1 MSYPTYKDSGGNVR
15 SIETLNGS
23 AAGSNADPDQN
34 KSYVAGVT
42 VADAALTEP
51 PLACGGRAS
60 AAEPTAVSA
69 DGDKVATWHDLF
81 GRQGVW
87 TPGDVLS
94 VTPVIDTNIYA
105 AGDAVGGVQTL
116 TNAVRVSGG
125 VGVLDTLSIIDADN
139 EKANLTI
146 LFFESNPAAA
156 TVANNAAFVWST
168 DLAKYIGKINVVTAD
183 YESINSKAVAT
194 LRGLGLR
201 LKASGSRNLYAV
213 VVLTSGTPTY
223 SAAGDLTFRY
233 GFAQN

>member
-1 MSYPTYKDSGGNVR
+1 MAYPTYKDSGGNVR
-15 SIETLNGS
+15 SIETVNGS

-34 KSYVAGVT
+34 KSYIAGIT
-42 VADAALTEP
+42 AADAALTES

-69 DGDKVATWHDLF
+69 DGDKVNAWMDLF

-94 VTPVIDTNIYA
+94 VTPTINTAIFA
-105 AGDAVGGVQTL
+105 AGDAVGGIQTL

-125 VGVLDTLSIIDADN
+125 VGVLDSIDVIDKGN
-139 EKANLTI
+139 QKANLTI

-156 TVANNAAFVWST
+156 TVTNNAAFVWST
-168 DLAKYIGKINVVTAD
+168 DIAKFVGRVNVATAD
-183 YESINSKAVAT
+183 YETIDSLAVASIKNIGK
-194 LRGLGLR
+194 RM
-201 LKASGSRNLYAV
+201 KASGSRNLYAV

-223 SAAGDLTFRY
+223 LSTSDLTFRY